1 MNMKATY
8 THNGKKYI
16 YKVDGQ
22 QVRTSQK
29 DYPYECV
36 AVRLKDG
43 EFYAAI
49 ACGQYKTCAAYLNM
63 DADNV
68 SRAKAAIELVKGNIT
83 YKEYFNR
90 VGRSY
95 ANTAKYYKGIVEK
108 GEQAEFI
115 ARYEKYIEEHS
126 HFSTVILTF
135 VQE

>member
-1 MNMKATY
+1 MKATY

-16 YKVDGQ
+16 YKVDGK

-36 AVRLKDG
+36 AVRLYDG
-43 EFYAAI
+43 EFVGII

-83 YKEYFNR
+83 YREYVDR
-90 VGRSY
+90 VGKAH
-95 ANTAKYYKGIVEK
+95 ANTSKYYKDVVESGK
-108 GEQAEFI
+108 QEEFI
-115 ARYEKYIEEHS
+115 TRYEKYINDFS
-126 HFSTVILTF
+126 HYSTVILTF

>member
-1 MNMKATY
+1 MKATY

-43 EFYAAI
+43 EFFGII

-68 SRAKAAIELVKGNIT
+68 RKAKDAIELVKGNIT
-83 YKEYFNR
+83 YKEYIER
-90 VGRSY
+90 VGKYHNIPS
-95 ANTAKYYKGIVEK
+95 YYKGIVER

-115 ARYEKYIEEHS
+115 ARYEKYIEEYS

-135 VQE
+135 EKE

>member
-1 MNMKATY
+1 MKATY

-49 ACGQYKTCAAYLNM
+49 ACGQYKTCAAYLTM

-68 SRAKAAIELVKGNIT
+68 SKARAAIELVKGNIT
-83 YKEYFNR
+83 YREYVER
-90 VGRSY
+90 VGKGY
-95 ANTAKYYKGIVEK
+95 ANTSKYYKDIVDNGKQE
-108 GEQAEFI
+108 EFI
-115 ARYEKYIEEHS
+115 ARYEKYIEDHLPY
-126 HFSTVILTF
+126 STVILYF
-135 VQE
+135 EQE